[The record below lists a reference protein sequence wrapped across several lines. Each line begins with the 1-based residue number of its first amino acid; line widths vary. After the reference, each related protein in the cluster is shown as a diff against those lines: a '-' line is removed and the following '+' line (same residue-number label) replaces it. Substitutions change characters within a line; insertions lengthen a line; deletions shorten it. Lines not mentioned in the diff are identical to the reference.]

1 MKKSQF
7 FFAIVYLI
15 FSCSDGSKEKF
26 PENIFAIE
34 QIGKLKNG
42 SYTFCS
48 TVPKKIEYTYR
59 VGGWSF
65 YMKNGKKIAEGEYDK
80 KIIEIDS
87 AGGCSYSYITN
98 SVNLNKWKFW
108 DIDGKEIQPTT
119 RLISLINLK

>member
-1 MKKSQF
+1 
-7 FFAIVYLI
+7 
-15 FSCSDGSKEKF
+15 
-26 PENIFAIE
+26 
-34 QIGKLKNG
+34 
-42 SYTFCS
+42 
-48 TVPKKIEYTYR
+48 
-59 VGGWSF
+59 
-65 YMKNGKKIAEGEYDK
+65 MKNGKKIAEGEYDK